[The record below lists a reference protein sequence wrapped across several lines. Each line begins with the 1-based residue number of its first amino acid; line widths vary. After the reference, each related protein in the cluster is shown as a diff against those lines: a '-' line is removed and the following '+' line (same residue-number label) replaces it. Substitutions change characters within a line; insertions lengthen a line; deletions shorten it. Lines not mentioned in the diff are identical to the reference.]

1 MFEDGA
7 ESVSAERLDALT
19 DRTRD
24 SINLPRTHLHEEV
37 SGKSRQTRQRV
48 KRLALTRA
56 EAAEA
61 IGMSIDSFERY
72 VQPEL
77 KIVRVGRL
85 RLIQVRELERWLQ
98 ENAAHVLEESQ

>member
-1 MFEDGA
+1 M
-7 ESVSAERLDALT
+7 
-19 DRTRD
+19 
-24 SINLPRTHLHEEV
+24 
-37 SGKSRQTRQRV
+37 SGP
-48 KRLALTRA
+48 RLALTRS

-77 KIVRVGRL
+77 KIVRVGRM

-98 ENAAHVLEESQ
+98 ENATRVLEASQ